1 MADDHQRV
9 YAHFATTV
17 MPRLVRPK
25 CPSEWIDQSYMLQL
39 AHGFPPL
46 MAIMLAIAAADLGR
60 EELAMERYLF
70 SLRGL
75 QEALADATDAG
86 NEDGFLATTIF
97 LCVFEVSGTLPLVP
111 YFKQNC

>member
-1 MADDHQRV
+1 
-9 YAHFATTV
+9 
-17 MPRLVRPK
+17 
-25 CPSEWIDQSYMLQL
+25 MLQL
-39 AHGFPPL
+39 AHVFSPL

-60 EELAMERYLF
+60 EELAMDRYLF

-97 LCVFEVSGTLPLVP
+97 LCVFEVSSHHLS
-111 YFKQNC
+111 NRCHI